1 MLVLFDD
8 EVHWV
13 IDRHVLVKP
22 SSTLDSGSGSK
33 KRKLNSIKGVN
44 RRKSPLL
51 EEVYILVNCKDE
63 NSIKEEIAVNASDC
77 TDLRV
82 YISVEDSLSTFIEH
96 NLSSNTSS
104 DRIKWTVSYRS
115 PKNKDYKEYR
125 IYSIQA
131 ILKDSLVVEI
141 QGGEIRRFKFEHLVE
156 HCGDGIIYD

>member
-13 IDRHVLVKP
+13 VNTHILVKP
-22 SSTLDSGSGSK
+22 SSTSGSGSK
-33 KRKLNSIKGVN
+33 KRKS
-44 RRKSPLL
+44 SDL
-51 EEVYILVNCKDE
+51 EEIYILVNCKDE

-115 PKNKDYKEYR
+115 PKNKENKDYKEYR

-141 QGGEIRRFKFEHLVE
+141 QGGEIRRFKFDHLVE
-156 HCGDGIIYD
+156 NCGDGLIYD